1 MESNVQICTTM
12 SGAKKGNLEVVQ
24 DVWQGSGMYTGVQ

>member
-1 MESNVQICTTM
+1 MESNVHICTM